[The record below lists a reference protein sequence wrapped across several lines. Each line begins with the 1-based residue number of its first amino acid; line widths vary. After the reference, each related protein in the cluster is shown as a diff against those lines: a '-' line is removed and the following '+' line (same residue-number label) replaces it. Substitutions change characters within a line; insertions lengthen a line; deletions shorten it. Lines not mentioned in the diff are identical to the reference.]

1 MARAWGALWR
11 SWCVVLHLG
20 VVGSRGSLAELW
32 TGGYDDRCMRAKR
45 VGSTS
50 ADRLSQV
57 CAFDD
62 RSFDISLQRIDRQ
75 SLLAA
80 VMSICICI

>member
-1 MARAWGALWR
+1 MFTMGNAVFPLFSKLWI
-11 SWCVVLHLG
+11 G
-20 VVGSRGSLAELW
+20 
-32 TGGYDDRCMRAKR
+32 DRCMRAKR

-62 RSFDISLQRIDRQ
+62 RSFDISLQRIIDRQ

>member
-1 MARAWGALWR
+1 MMFTMGNAVFPLV
-11 SWCVVLHLG
+11 S
-20 VVGSRGSLAELW
+20 ELW
-32 TGGYDDRCMRAKR
+32 TGGYGDRCMRAKR